1 MIDSF
6 FTVSSAR
13 KMSILTNIILWIGFF
28 CFVFWWLKRTNR
40 NKKFYN
46 RLPGPPTIPLF
57 GNALDLKSTKDLLL
71 QTKIDGKPL
80 THEEIREEVD
90 TFMFEGHYTTASAIS
105 FTLYCLANHP
115 DVQVKSLLCWK

>member
-57 GNALDLKSTKDLLL
+57 GNALDLKSTKGEYRNIPWTE
-71 QTKIDGKPL
+71 Q
-80 THEEIREEVD
+80 
-90 TFMFEGHYTTASAIS
+90 IS
-105 FTLYCLANHP
+105 LRCVNKH
-115 DVQVKSLLCWK
+115 V